1 MSSHNCRILD
11 GELWIE
17 NRRVC
22 MPYPVDMFL
31 LSGGNVLV
39 RLEPSAGTIFN
50 RNIFAVSKTRE
61 VLWQI
66 DDSSHGTQADKPFMS
81 LYRDENDQVVVGC
94 WNGVTY
100 AVDVENG
107 EIRVIHFDR

>member
-1 MSSHNCRILD
+1 MAVES
-11 GELWIE
+11 
-17 NRRVC
+17 V
-22 MPYPVDMFL
+22 
-31 LSGGNVLV
+31 SGCSWNECPDQRGISVRMLVEWVSGWSWNPQV

-50 RNIFAVSKTRE
+50 RNIFAVSMTGE

-66 DDSSHGTQADKPFMS
+66 DESSHGTQADKPFMS
-81 LYRDENDQVVVGC
+81 LYRDENDQVVVSC

-107 EIRVIHFDR
+107 KIRVIQFDR

>member
-1 MSSHNCRILD
+1 MNLQHCRIVD

-17 NRRVC
+17 RRRVC
-22 MPYPVDMFL
+22 MPYPVNTFL
-31 LSGGNVLV
+31 QFGGKVLI
-39 RLEPSAGTIFN
+39 RLEPSVGTIFN
-50 RNIFAVSKTRE
+50 RNIFAVSMAGE

-66 DDSSHGTQADKPFMS
+66 DESSHGTQADKPFMS

-107 EIRVIHFDR
+107 NIRVIQFDR